1 VPDLEE
7 AARLYETSLG
17 MSRGLHRVL
26 PERGVEVQFM
36 HLPGSTIELLAPVGE
51 NSTVARFLERRGAGL
66 HHLSYEVQ
74 DIEGTLAALAARGVE
89 LIDASPR
96 PGAEGKRV
104 AFLHPRSAGGVLIE
118 IQEA

>member
-1 VPDLEE
+1 MPDLEE